1 MQAVLNA
8 RCGAGT
14 FLNASGA
21 RNPELRATFPWLLPN
36 GAPCG
41 AAPWVG
47 ACPTSP
53 AAAPSAG
60 SPSSTPFPADQGIAP
75 TPASTE
81 THQQGLDTAPQPYT
95 PALHR
100 CPMAARPAA
109 VMYTSGRTNQARGFI
124 AVRFAAG
131 YAGEVCA
138 PACLFE
144 VRSRALAG
152 HYEAIMLSSVV

>member
-1 MQAVLNA
+1 MQAFLKA

-21 RNPELRATFPWLLPN
+21 SNQELRASFPWLLPN

-47 ACPTSP
+47 ACPSSP

-60 SPSSTPFPADQGIAP
+60 SPSSSPFAADQDVAP
-75 TPASTE
+75 APE
-81 THQQGLDTAPQPYT
+81 THQQGSETAPQPYM

-131 YAGEVCA
+131 YASEVCA

-152 HYEAIMLSSVV
+152 HDEAITLFGVV